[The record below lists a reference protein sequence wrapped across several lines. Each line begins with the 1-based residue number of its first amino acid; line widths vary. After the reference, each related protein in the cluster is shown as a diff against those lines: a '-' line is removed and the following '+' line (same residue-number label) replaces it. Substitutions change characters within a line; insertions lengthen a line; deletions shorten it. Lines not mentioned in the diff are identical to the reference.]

1 MSKDL
6 KGSKTEENLKYAFAG
21 ESMAR
26 NKYDY
31 FSSKAKKDGF
41 EQIAEIFSTTA
52 LNEKEHAKL
61 WFKALNGINS
71 TYENLI
77 SAAQGEHE
85 EWTQMYKN
93 FAEIAE
99 KEGFLEIS
107 LLFKGVAAIE
117 KKHEE
122 RYKNLAENVQ
132 TGNVFNKN
140 EKVEWICRNCGHI
153 LLSAEAPDK
162 CPVCAHP
169 QAFFELNKK
178 NY

>member
-1 MSKDL
+1 MSKEL
-6 KGSKTEENLKYAFAG
+6 KGTKTEENLKFAFAG

-41 EQIAEIFSTTA
+41 EQIADIFSTTA

-85 EWTQMYKN
+85 EWTEMYKN
-93 FAEIAE
+93 FADIAE

-107 LLFKGVAAIE
+107 QLFKDVANIE

-122 RYKNLAENVQ
+122 RYKTLADNIK
-132 TGNVFNKN
+132 TDNVFSKDK
-140 EKVEWICRNCGHI
+140 KVEWICRNCGHI
-153 LLSAEAPDK
+153 LLSDEAPDM
-162 CPVCAHP
+162 CPVCSHP
-169 QAFFELNKK
+169 QAFFEVNKK